1 MIKVGDIVRVLP
13 NKKVGKVT
21 DISDGFVILD
31 DNQAR
36 PYMPQQL
43 ELELKR
49 YVLFDTNKIIDT
61 VLDDYIVTN
70 NQLYA
75 YHFGSAEPIVAN
87 IKKTSYNI
95 LDLVEVENGD
105 AIGYRF
111 YGSDYEHLEKQSSEE
126 YLKSTLSYNKKHYV
140 IIAIYKRQTNGDYKR
155 YEVEA

>member
-1 MIKVGDIVRVLP
+1 MIKVGDTVRVLP

-61 VLDDYIVTN
+61 VLDDYILLTICLSLSQN
-70 NQLYA
+70 LLWL
-75 YHFGSAEPIVAN
+75 
-87 IKKTSYNI
+87 TSFFQQ
-95 LDLVEVENGD
+95 LDLVVKLEN
-105 AIGYRF
+105 R
-111 YGSDYEHLEKQSSEE
+111 
-126 YLKSTLSYNKKHYV
+126 
-140 IIAIYKRQTNGDYKR
+140 
-155 YEVEA
+155 